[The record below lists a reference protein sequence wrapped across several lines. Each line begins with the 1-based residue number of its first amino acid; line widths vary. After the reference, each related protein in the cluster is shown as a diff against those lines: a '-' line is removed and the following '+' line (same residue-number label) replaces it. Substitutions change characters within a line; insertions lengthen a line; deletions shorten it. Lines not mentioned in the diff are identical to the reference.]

1 MKLLECGR
9 KEGGWRG
16 GKRERWEEGD
26 AFLKNISLCPYLF
39 QEQYCFVLL
48 SKVHINHFI
57 GLNCPVKIKMIPN
70 CSRITQGL
78 FSVQYVREAETD
90 AQEESGDKR
99 QESQE
104 EEDYN
109 Q

>member
-1 MKLLECGR
+1 MLYCSPLHDLADTYEIIGVR
-9 KEGGWRG
+9 SRGGWRNGEG
-16 GKRERWEEGD
+16 GCFK
-26 AFLKNISLCPYLF
+26 KKKKSLCPYLF
-39 QEQYCFVLL
+39 PEQYCFVLL

-78 FSVQYVREAETD
+78 FSVQYVREAKTD
-90 AQEESGDKR
+90 A
-99 QESQE
+99 QE